1 MIGLTQKQLRV
12 LHFIEAYIM
21 THGGVS
27 PSMNE
32 ISGFLGRGSKSSALK
47 LLVALEER
55 GRIRRMRNRARAI
68 EVVKPSL
75 APSINGVPL
84 RFIPV
89 HALGVTQ

>member
-1 MIGLTQKQLRV
+1 MIGLTQTQLSV
-12 LHFIEAYIM
+12 LRFIEAYIM
-21 THGGVS
+21 KRGGVS
-27 PSMNE
+27 PSMDE
-32 ISGFLGRGSKSSALK
+32 IITFLGRGSKSSAQSILIS
-47 LLVALEER
+47 LEER

-89 HALGVTQ
+89 HGLGCTQ